1 MYGNYLDDA
10 AKIVA
15 EKRAENLKFEHA
27 RLTADEKDELLKKF
41 HRTELQLSSQS

>member
-15 EKRAENLKFEHA
+15 EKRDIPSYASAHA
-27 RLTADEKDELLKKF
+27 FTAALTPTAPS
-41 HRTELQLSSQS
+41 RSRR

>member
-15 EKRAENLKFEHA
+15 EKGIDAASVGLNPDGSIKEGCF
-27 RLTADEKDELLKKF
+27 F
-41 HRTELQLSSQS
+41 

>member
-15 EKRAENLKFEHA
+15 EKREENLKFEHA
-27 RLTADEKDELLKKF
+27 RLTAEEKDDLLLKF
-41 HRTELQLSSQS
+41 HPDRIKKQFT